1 MEELYD
7 KYFKA
12 MSIVGHYAKI
22 ANDLQRPLTKDT
34 TRMADLWSKSEGEVQ
49 DTRLAVMLRIF
60 SPRTLL
66 SGRSVERGVVRPLS
80 VVSGLSRTH
89 VSKLCHDIHFRYRS
103 QPRLR
108 QRVEL
113 LAEKIFTR

>member
-1 MEELYD
+1 MDMLYD
-7 KYFKA
+7 KYLEARDGATRF
-12 MSIVGHYAKI
+12 VGMVRA
-22 ANDLQRPLTKDT
+22 LQRPLSRDVGQMDRLWRACSGEQRDT
-34 TRMADLWSKSEGEVQ
+34 AI
-49 DTRLAVMLRIF
+49 AVMLRIF

-89 VSKLCHDIHFRYRS
+89 VSKLCHDIHFRYRT

-108 QRVEL
+108 ERVEQI
-113 LAEKIFTR
+113 AEKIFTQ